1 MASNPGVDAICVLS
15 LLLVLFFAS
24 RGFSP
29 GTPVFPSRLEPTI
42 PKSNSIW
49 NTRTH
54 FNEFLSTPKCSVGKQ
69 IYYSCN
75 LVTGTGIPSLW
86 PLVTAL
92 RADEKH
98 QLIYLE
104 ASSSILKQAVVIE
117 NTTLLTLI
125 YASAYKHVHTW
136 LLFSSA
142 RVGRLPI

>member
-1 MASNPGVDAICVLS
+1 MASNPGVDAICALS
-15 LLLVLFFAS
+15 LLLVLSFAS

-29 GTPVFPSRLEPTI
+29 GTLVFPSRLEPTI
-42 PKSNSIW
+42 PKSNLIW

-69 IYYSCN
+69 IYYSY
-75 LVTGTGIPSLW
+75 LVTGTWIPSLW

-117 NTTLLTLI
+117 NMTLLTLI

-142 RVGRLPI
+142 RVGRLPK